1 MKKTLLLLALLFAQ
15 LFQVSA
21 QDDINISFEADEGFE
36 LGELNGQNNWL
47 VPSLQISQFVVV
59 DDEKSTDG
67 NQSLKL
73 SGNPNGPLPNNEIG
87 LVISPIL
94 ASTDKKEFL
103 VDVFLE
109 AENDLNSSEVNVL
122 IESSTQQLLTA
133 RVAFFDGDIYIVDTN
148 PVNPQTLIFVE
159 AGTYSENTW
168 FELKI
173 ILQAND
179 NQIEYFIDDNLIYT
193 GDLFGPDE
201 FDLVLFAS
209 SFNQT
214 AAYFD
219 NINISEQTMS
229 VEETSF
235 EGFSFYPNPAKDVIK
250 LNTNNNQVI
259 EQIDIFDITGKKVST
274 IKHPNSQLNVSQLKA
289 GNYFLKVQ
297 LEESHQTFKFIKV

>member
-1 MKKTLLLLALLFAQ
+1 MKKTLLFFALLFIQ
-15 LFQVSA
+15 SFYVSA

-36 LGELNGQNNWL
+36 LGELNGQNSWS
-47 VPSLQISQFVVV
+47 VPLLEISQFVIV
-59 DDEKSTDG
+59 DNEKSTDG
-67 NQSLKL
+67 DWSLKL
-73 SGNPNGPLPNNEIG
+73 SGNPNGPLPNNQVGI
-87 LVISPIL
+87 VISPIL

-109 AENDLNSSEVNVL
+109 AENDLNSSEVNVI

-148 PVNPQTLIFVE
+148 PNDPQTLIFVE
-159 AGTYSENTW
+159 VGTYSVNTW

-173 ILQAND
+173 ILQTND

-193 GDLFGPDE
+193 GDQFGPDE

-219 NINISEQTMS
+219 NINILEETMS

-235 EGFSFYPNPAKDVIK
+235 EGFSFYPNPAKDVVN
-250 LNTNNNQVI
+250 LNINNNQVI

-274 IKHPNSQLNVSQLKA
+274 FKHPNSQLNVSQLKA
-289 GNYFLKVQ
+289 GNYLLKVQ
-297 LEESHQTFKFIKV
+297 LEDSHQTFKFIKE